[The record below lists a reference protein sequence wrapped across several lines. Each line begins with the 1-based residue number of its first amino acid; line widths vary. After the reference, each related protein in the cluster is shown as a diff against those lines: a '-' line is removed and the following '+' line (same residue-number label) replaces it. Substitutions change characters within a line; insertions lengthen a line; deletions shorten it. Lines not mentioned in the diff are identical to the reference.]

1 IYGARGANGVIL
13 ITTKGGKEG
22 QVKVKY
28 NMYYQ
33 IKAQPDKLDVMDAYD
48 HVLHTWSYAKSLGD
62 TYADGVAKYYG
73 LGSAYGNHLAEY
85 KNQSSHNYMDDVLRT
100 THAWNHDV
108 SVSGGTKSTKFYA
121 AVNYSDNEGTLKNS
135 GFRRWGANLKLTQ
148 DLTKTLRLDIDARYS
163 EMQFKGNR
171 YEFATQAY
179 RYRPIDNPLGSGVA
193 SDLGM
198 GSASAQEDYNP
209 IAILNDYENLR
220 NRYRIGVNTGLTWQV
235 IKGLTAKTE
244 LYLSRN
250 WSKSQE
256 WAGGK
261 TNGQSYNQAT
271 LKEGDGYNTRWDT
284 TLSYELQGLGED
296 HSLTV
301 MAGNEVLSNRSNQ
314 AQIIGTTYPD
324 EWDFNWAFG
333 NIGATNYKG
342 NDKYTYTD
350 GHPTHS
356 LSWFGRV
363 NYSYMGRYMLT
374 ATMRA
379 DGSSKFTENNRWGYF
394 PAAAV
399 AWRISDEAFLKNAQS
414 WLDNLKL
421 RVSFGTSGNDQI
433 ASGLT
438 ETLWTTGTA
447 TVNGESITTYKPAST
462 LGNPDLK
469 WETTISRNLGLD
481 FSFWNGKLRGSIDYY
496 WNTTKDVLML
506 VPCDP
511 TSGFSFQMQNIAQT
525 SNK

>member
-1 IYGARGANGVIL
+1 
-13 ITTKGGKEG
+13 
-22 QVKVKY
+22 
-28 NMYYQ
+28 
-33 IKAQPDKLDVMDAYD
+33 
-48 HVLHTWSYAKSLGD
+48 YAKSLGD

-301 MAGNEVLSNRSNQ
+301 MAGNGVLSNRSNQ
-314 AQIIGTTYPD
+314 AQIIGT
-324 EWDFNWAFG
+324 
-333 NIGATNYKG
+333 
-342 NDKYTYTD
+342 
-350 GHPTHS
+350 
-356 LSWFGRV
+356 
-363 NYSYMGRYMLT
+363 
-374 ATMRA
+374 
-379 DGSSKFTENNRWGYF
+379 
-394 PAAAV
+394 
-399 AWRISDEAFLKNAQS
+399 
-414 WLDNLKL
+414 
-421 RVSFGTSGNDQI
+421 
-433 ASGLT
+433 
-438 ETLWTTGTA
+438 
-447 TVNGESITTYKPAST
+447 
-462 LGNPDLK
+462 
-469 WETTISRNLGLD
+469 
-481 FSFWNGKLRGSIDYY
+481 
-496 WNTTKDVLML
+496 
-506 VPCDP
+506 
-511 TSGFSFQMQNIAQT
+511 
-525 SNK
+525 